1 MISNLILC
9 YITYSNWR
17 FYKLLNKLC
26 RAQDEQHAQE
36 VARFQEELAEAH
48 SQLQI
53 LRKQLD
59 DELAKQPL
67 TNQEA
72 STRFG
77 LLYLLVGLHLY
88 SNQQKSVWGKKKFFC
103 CVTVVIFDTD

>member
-88 SNQQKSVWGKKKFFC
+88 SNQQKSVWEKKKFF